1 MTERRPPSE
10 ESEFGGERFAMR
22 EVRAVESDEAP
33 ELPRRTWVAFAAIL
47 AVVAVV
53 AVGFWWVR
61 VGFNAPPSPEE
72 IRQFKADLAQTDM
85 GRQGMFRD
93 ARFENGTT
101 AILQLDLSIKISD
114 AESRGVL
121 RTATREAVE
130 VFHRMRPHA
139 GVTVYGYQGTRL
151 VTSGEYRLHPDTLT
165 RDKKPQYYFVEVEGG
180 GELGPQGPATGS
192 PSGG

>member
-10 ESEFGGERFAMR
+10 GSEFGGERFAMR

-61 VGFNAPPSPEE
+61 VGFNAPPGPEE
-72 IRQFKADLAQTDM
+72 TRRFKEDLAQTDT
-85 GRQGMFRD
+85 GRQGVFRD
-93 ARFENGTT
+93 AGFENGAT
-101 AILQLDLSIKISD
+101 ATLQLDPSIKISD
-114 AESRGVL
+114 AESREVL

-130 VFHRMRPHA
+130 IFHRMRPHV
-139 GVTVYGYQGTRL
+139 GVTVYGYQGATL
-151 VTSGEYRLHPDTLT
+151 VTRGEYRLHPDTLT
-165 RDKKPQYYFVEVEGG
+165 RDKKPQHYFVEVEGG
-180 GELGPQGPATGS
+180 GELGPPRPGTGS
-192 PSGG
+192 PPGG